1 MSSSIK
7 EICRW
12 PTRLCL
18 PKDAKPQKYASQTKQ
33 RCLDYIRGPEMPH
46 NKGYIF
52 CTTLRD
58 PINVTCV
65 VKAEEVMHPLPNEG
79 FHFNPQPFDLYRT
92 S

>member
-1 MSSSIK
+1 MANTIVSTKGCKTSIFS
-7 EICRW
+7 
-12 PTRLCL
+12 
-18 PKDAKPQKYASQTKQ
+18 ASLTKQ
-33 RCLDYIRGPEMPH
+33 LCLDYIRGPEMPH

-79 FHFNPQPFDLYRT
+79 FHYKPQP
-92 S
+92 